1 MIKSISMFFSQN
13 IHSLSVW
20 TYDGTIADDC
30 LWLALSTSLN
40 STIHKTLMILDASCK
55 CGLMQFPSKLK
66 CSKTLQTSPNHP
78 NARLPSTFHHFTVPW
93 FPRSKASTFWHQV
106 PMEEQQE
113 LQRRA
118 TALQEHLEAAEPETP
133 VHLCVSWSSYVMVIP
148 HENRDIHD
156 TQCVWNPWWWED
168 VRGPYDINLM
178 F

>member
-1 MIKSISMFFSQN
+1 MLFFEYPQRFRKPHSVGIVEKSEEHRQVCVCVFNF
-13 IHSLSVW
+13 
-20 TYDGTIADDC
+20 G
-30 LWLALSTSLN
+30 
-40 STIHKTLMILDASCK
+40 
-55 CGLMQFPSKLK
+55 SKLF
-66 CSKTLQTSPNHP
+66 QTSPNHP
-78 NARLPSTFHHFTVPW
+78 KARLPSTFHHFTVPW